1 MLADVTIICHTTD
14 DETRPALMHISKYK
28 YSSRMFLQLCVFY
41 DFRCTGIVN
50 IFKFVTLFI
59 SFIKRVYL
67 ISRNFLLILNFGIFR
82 QLYTLDSILGAN
94 DLNRNTIGYFDT
106 LKLIWFN
113 YLLAKNRWSVFKFK
127 KIFIGLHKYQKF
139 DCSWT

>member
-1 MLADVTIICHTTD
+1 
-14 DETRPALMHISKYK
+14 
-28 YSSRMFLQLCVFY
+28 MFLQLCVFY

-82 QLYTLDSILGAN
+82 QLYTLDIPCTLGAN
-94 DLNRNTIGYFDT
+94 DLNRNTI
-106 LKLIWFN
+106 L
-113 YLLAKNRWSVFKFK
+113 
-127 KIFIGLHKYQKF
+127 
-139 DCSWT
+139 